1 MVMYLSCMSYHVRC
15 LIDYCGLQH
24 ILYAEARSRSNVF
37 CIHVYK
43 QNRTEYTHIILN
55 AVLIIVFRKISPNNL
70 CYCQGNIELH
80 GTSHMVWITKCQ
92 CIHVKLANIS
102 ICETDVNWEK
112 EFHCGTKPRQA
123 ELTPRECAWLSGEYI
138 GSPLSLPASVW
149 QRCRGGLAAF
159 P

>member
-80 GTSHMVWITKCQ
+80 GTSHMV
-92 CIHVKLANIS
+92 
-102 ICETDVNWEK
+102 
-112 EFHCGTKPRQA
+112 
-123 ELTPRECAWLSGEYI
+123 
-138 GSPLSLPASVW
+138 
-149 QRCRGGLAAF
+149 
-159 P
+159 